1 MALVD
6 LDLRE
11 YSMAYYNKSE
21 LQPVHA
27 ADAWDLDRYLFTA
40 TAYIARAGKKDGSK
54 YDEDVL
60 KALWFLAYAVTKDAK
75 YADTVKNVC
84 YNLTPGACNE
94 EREATDTSN
103 KLSEYVGTTA
113 GSGDVDEYR
122 SICRVKEPELVSEAG
137 DTGVPHESYPD
148 RVRSWLKGAIE

>member
-1 MALVD
+1 MD

-11 YSMAYYNKSE
+11 YSMAYYNDSE

-60 KALWFLAYAVTKDAK
+60 KALWFLAYAVTRNAK
-75 YADTVKNVC
+75 YADTVKTVC
-84 YNLTPGACNE
+84 YNLTPGAHDE
-94 EREATDTSN
+94 KRQSTDTSQ
-103 KLSEYVGTTA
+103 KLSEYVGDKA
-113 GSGDVDEYR
+113 GSGDVSKSREL
-122 SICRVKEPELVSEAG
+122 CRETESELVCKKCNHTLSEL
-137 DTGVPHESYPD
+137 PLPD
-148 RVRSWLKGAIE
+148 RHSQWLKGAIE